1 MALDVK
7 IKSNVKNL
15 QARYIK
21 FANKF
26 PRIITMGLEQAGQFL
41 KTAILD
47 RTDKGLDVNRNTF
60 TAYSSSYAE
69 LKGKSRVNLQDSNDM
84 LNSIDSRVVSRKKVQ
99 LYFRSNV
106 EAEKALYH
114 QTGAGNLP
122 VRKFFGYD
130 KKLER
135 VIQKNFNN
143 FVKKE
148 IRRLGL

>member
-1 MALDVK
+1 MALNLKVNT
-7 IKSNVKNL
+7 NVKNL

-21 FANKF
+21 FANKL

-41 KTAILD
+41 KTAILH
-47 RTDKGLDVNRNTF
+47 RTDRGQDVNRNTF
-60 TAYSSSYAE
+60 ISYSDGYAE
-69 LKGKSRVNLQDSNDM
+69 AKGKSRVDLQDTNRM
-84 LNSIDSRVVSRKKVQ
+84 LQSIDSRRVSRNKVQ
-99 LYFRSNV
+99 LYFRSGR
-106 EAEKALYH
+106 EATKAFWH
-114 QTGAGNLP
+114 QTGQGNLP

-143 FVKKE
+143 YVKKE

>member
-26 PRIITMGLEQAGQFL
+26 PRIVTMGLEQAGQFL

-84 LNSIDSRVVSRKKVQ
+84 LNSIDSRVVSKKKVQ

>member
-60 TAYSSSYAE
+60 RAYSSSYAE
-69 LKGKSRVNLQDSNDM
+69 LKGKSTVDLQDTNRM
-84 LNSIDSRVVSRKKVQ
+84 LQSIDSRVVSRNKVQ
-99 LYFRSNV
+99 LYFRSGR
-106 EAEKALYH
+106 EATKAFWH
-114 QTGAGNLP
+114 QTGQGNLP
-122 VRKFFGYD
+122 ERKFFGFD
-130 KKLER
+130 KRLEN